1 MERETCSKVMLI
13 ATFKM
18 LRESSSS
25 SAGAA
30 VVIHTEA
37 LDPTKRGGLMAYVGW
52 MGSGGHSSRGG
63 LKLANHSELKNIIL
77 DTLRSPPVS
86 CLARLG
92 CMEEGLQK

>member
-37 LDPTKRGGLMAYVGW
+37 LDPTKRGGFNGLCGLD
-52 MGSGGHSSRGG
+52 GQRG
-63 LKLANHSELKNIIL
+63 A
-77 DTLRSPPVS
+77 
-86 CLARLG
+86 
-92 CMEEGLQK
+92 